1 MELYIKG
8 VDITASDQSIRCCK
22 YYDYADGHAD
32 TLDITFN
39 NLYDEWKG
47 WQLSAGDTI
56 RVKDN
61 VDTGTMFVSK
71 TSLVNGDYSIH
82 AVSNPIATLDLK
94 TSMKENISLKEM
106 IKEVCNDSSMEMCLV
121 DITDYRYVHV
131 ERVNMNAVNFLNY
144 LLKREG
150 YLLKIFDKK
159 VIAYNEKKI
168 EFSGTDIEITEEGLI
183 SNPSFYTSDTF
194 LVSQVSNRYKKVT
207 TKVSC
212 NVPGRKVITSMPVY
226 DKAESIRFS
235 KNFMRESNKYEHTG
249 VLNIDDSRV
258 VAGVMINLSGDF
270 SIWNGNNF
278 VYQVIHDIV
287 NNEKRVM
294 IRKPIEGDY

>member
-22 YYDYADGHAD
+22 YCDYADGHAD

-47 WQLSAGDTI
+47 WQLSAGDAI
-56 RVKDN
+56 RVKDS

-168 EFSGTDIEITEEGLI
+168 ESSGTDIEITEEGLI
-183 SNPSFYTSDTF
+183 SNPAFYTSDTF

-226 DKAESIRFS
+226 DKAESVRFS
-235 KNFMRESNKYEHTG
+235 KNLMRESNKYEYTG

-258 VAGVMINLSGDF
+258 VAGVMIHLSGDF